1 VIPGIPTPDDSKVLD
16 LDHLRRQTAGDGALE
31 RELLALFEA
40 QCARLQPLVCGG
52 SRSPLE
58 RADAAHTLKGSARAV
73 GAWRLALTVDRL
85 ETAFRNGIAQA
96 EMTGLMAG
104 FDEAL
109 EATRGALA
117 GPGPATAA

>member
-1 VIPGIPTPDDSKVLD
+1 VISGSPTPDDSKVLD

-40 QCARLQPLVCGG
+40 QCARLWPLVRGAG
-52 SRSPLE
+52 VSPLE
-58 RADAAHTLKGSARAV
+58 QADAAHTLKGSARAV
-73 GAWRLALTVDRL
+73 GAWRLASTVDRL
-85 ETAFRNGIAQA
+85 EIAFRNGAAQA
-96 EMTGLMAG
+96 EMTGLLAG

-109 EATRGALA
+109 EATREALG